1 MDVPEGGVQ
10 CEHFWVNGGCGGHDA
25 GRCGVTGDGGL
36 YAYYLDAVAWCADDN
51 PFCGFRMGPVVYN
64 GCSMA
69 ERVGY
74 SHGKRSS
81 SLFAFRPKSRKK
93 RLRRVL
99 LHLRPRPAVRR
110 AERVRG
116 HRQL

>member
-10 CEHFWVNGGCGGHDA
+10 CEHFWSAGGCGGHDA

-74 SHGKRSS
+74 SHGKFSS
-81 SLFAFRPKSRKK
+81 SLSGCLTCPEEAAT
-93 RLRRVL
+93 RRVL
-99 LHLRPRPAVRR
+99 LHLRPRRPVRR
-110 AERVRG
+110 AQRMRVDRE
-116 HRQL
+116 L

>member
-51 PFCGFRMGPVVYN
+51 PVSAATVGLGCGWCGGV
-64 GCSMA
+64 
-69 ERVGY
+69 
-74 SHGKRSS
+74 
-81 SLFAFRPKSRKK
+81 
-93 RLRRVL
+93 
-99 LHLRPRPAVRR
+99 
-110 AERVRG
+110 
-116 HRQL
+116 